1 MVKKGLIKGGSL
13 IKGGT
18 ELQGSNVSILMV
30 VIIILLSWVIYLL
43 HDTYKNHQSVN
54 NGSQRINITTNV
66 KKENDLLL
74 PPLKSDNSYYHRMIS
89 GLGGSGV
96 SLPINIM
103 TRGHTTEFSQIGI
116 LTKDD
121 VGNNPL
127 ILPLMGRRVDRNKM
141 QYYAI
146 SNTGSMNTRLPV
158 KNKGRSC
165 TDERGC
171 DELFNG
177 DEIFVEG
184 YKTSFNT
191 TIYENTND
199 FAYMV

>member
-1 MVKKGLIKGGSL
+1 ML
-13 IKGGT
+13 
-18 ELQGSNVSILMV
+18 
-30 VIIILLSWVIYLL
+30 YL
-43 HDTYKNHQSVN
+43 QSVV
-54 NGSQRINITTNV
+54 QTTNV
-66 KKENDLLL
+66 NKRNDLNL
-74 PPLKSDNSYYHRMIS
+74 PPLKSDNSYYYRMM
-89 GLGGSGV
+89 GGDDSV
-96 SLPINIM
+96 VPVNIRM
-103 TRGHTTEFSQIGI
+103 RGHIGEYSQIGI

-121 VGNNPL
+121 VGNSPL

-146 SNTGSMNTRLPV
+146 SNTGSMNTKLQV

-177 DEIFVEG
+177 DDIFVEG
-184 YKTSFNT
+184 YKTSFHA

-199 FAYMV
+199 FAYMA